1 MLSKTIR
8 LGKKGTIVIPKEIRD
23 SLHLSEGTP
32 LVLEVRGSEIVM
44 RPLLPKRVKL
54 RSEDIQEIVR
64 EAKNEEFR
72 LEG

>member
-1 MLSKTIR
+1 MSKTIR

-44 RPLLPKRVKL
+44 RPLLPRRVKL
-54 RSEDIQEIVR
+54 RSEDIQKIVR
-64 EAKNEEFR
+64 EAKMEELR

>member
-54 RSEDIQEIVR
+54 SSEEIQKIVR
-64 EAKNEEFR
+64 EAKREELR

>member
-54 RSEDIQEIVR
+54 SSEEIQKIVR
-64 EAKNEEFR
+64 EAKKEELR